1 MEELLPIL
9 LLLFSGQKDKTPQFT
24 EQCKAVFGSAIFE
37 NMSLG
42 KWKAKEIA
50 DMIERLQCLQK
61 NNVLNNLQKGN
72 FNINTLAEICKIF
85 KIKMPK
91 GLDFNTVLNLSN
103 LASTL
108 KMGAGS
114 SQTKKD
120 VSNTNCTETS
130 LKNPLAPIIQ
140 IANAD
145 IIYIL
150 TNYLSA

>member
-50 DMIERLQCLQK
+50 DMIERL
-61 NNVLNNLQKGN
+61 
-72 FNINTLAEICKIF
+72 CKIF

-114 SQTKKD
+114 NQTKKD

>member
-9 LLLFSGQKDKTPQFT
+9 LLLFSGQKDKTPNFT
-24 EQCKAVFGSAIFE
+24 EQCKAIFGSAIFE

-50 DMIERLQCLQK
+50 DMIEKLQHLQK

-72 FNINTLAEICKIF
+72 ININTLAELGKLF
-85 KIKMPK
+85 KVQMPK
-91 GLDFNTVLNLSN
+91 GLDFNTILNLKN

-108 KMGAGS
+108 KMTADT
-114 SQTKKD
+114 QRKKD
-120 VSNTNCTETS
+120 ESSTNCTDTS